1 MYQAQGKLEILDLL
15 LTMKKE
21 LRDFLKRKQ
30 QSGVTQLNEKEVKHA
45 VV

>member
-1 MYQAQGKLEILDLL
+1 MYQTQGKLEILDLL
-15 LTMKKE
+15 LTMKKD

-30 QSGVTQLNEKEVKHA
+30 EAGGVKLNEKEVKNG